1 MPDRDDP
8 IRAMRRRTAI
18 VALGS
23 IIGGV
28 VISALAAAW
37 VLNQPP
43 LYESVAAI
51 FFDQPRSI
59 ALSET
64 GGEVDKLNDLR
75 RTYAA
80 LLQSWTFTTSVA
92 TQLQISRVDVQ
103 DALHAVVP
111 GRTMALAIRARSS
124 SPTNSQRIAGGV
136 ADELIRF
143 VTSRQDRERISATD
157 RVRLIHAETA
167 KPGIRI
173 EPTLKRAALVAATAG
188 TMGLMS
194 VGLLLSRFSP
204 SARVN

>member
-8 IRAMRRRTAI
+8 IRGVRRRTAI
-18 VALGS
+18 VAMGS
-23 IIGGV
+23 IVGGV
-28 VISALAAAW
+28 VISALAAIW

-51 FFDQPRSI
+51 FFDQPRAI
-59 ALSET
+59 ALSEA

-80 LLQSWTFTTSVA
+80 LLQSWTFTTPVA
-92 TQLQISRVDVQ
+92 AQLQISRGDVQ
-103 DALHAVVP
+103 DALHAIVP
-111 GRTMALAIRARSS
+111 GKTMALAIRARSS
-124 SPTNSQRIAGGV
+124 SATNSQRIAEGV

-143 VTSRQDRERISATD
+143 VTSRQDRERISASD
-157 RVRLIHAETA
+157 RIRLIHAETA

-173 EPTLKRAALVAATAG
+173 EPTSKRAALVGATAG
-188 TMGLMS
+188 AVGLMS
-194 VGLLLSRFSP
+194 VGLLLSRFSR